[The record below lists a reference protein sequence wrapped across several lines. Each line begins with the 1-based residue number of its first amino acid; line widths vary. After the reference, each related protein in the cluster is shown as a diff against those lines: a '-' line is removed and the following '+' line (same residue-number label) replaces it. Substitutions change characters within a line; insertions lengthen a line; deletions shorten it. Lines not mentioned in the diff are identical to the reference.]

1 MDSTLVVCYSYTGV
15 SHRLAQLL
23 CAQQGWPLGQV
34 LERTPRGGA
43 SGTLRCVLDSL
54 FHRWPRI
61 RYHGPDPADF
71 HTVVLVAPIW
81 IYQLAGPMR
90 SFVAH
95 NRERLRHVAVLTT
108 MGARG
113 GSNAVAEIGRL
124 LGHDPILSASVTSR
138 EVEDGSCAQAVE
150 AFGAALR
157 PGRPGEPVRPAV
169 WSPTAG

>member
-1 MDSTLVVCYSYTGV
+1 MDSTLVVCYSYTGI

-34 LERTPRGGA
+34 FERSPRRGA

-54 FHRWPRI
+54 FHRSPQVS
-61 RYHGPDPADF
+61 YHGPEPADF

-81 IYQLAGPMR
+81 IYRLAGPMR

-95 NRERLRHVAVLTT
+95 NRERLHHVAVLTT
-108 MGARG
+108 MGSRG
-113 GSNAVAEIGRL
+113 GSNAAAEIARL
-124 LGHDPILSASVTSR
+124 LGSDPILSASIASR
-138 EVEDGSCAQAVE
+138 EVEDGSCAQALA
-150 AFGAALR
+150 AFGATLR
-157 PGRPGEPVRPAV
+157 PGGPGEPVRPAT

>member
-1 MDSTLVVCYSYTGV
+1 MDSTLVVCYSYTGNAY
-15 SHRLAQLL
+15 RLAQLI

-34 LERTPRGGA
+34 VERTPRSGP
-43 SGTLRCVLDSL
+43 SGTFNCVLDSL
-54 FHRWPRI
+54 FHRHPRI
-61 RYHGPDPADF
+61 RYQGPDPADF

-90 SFVAH
+90 SFVELH
-95 NRERLRHVAVLTT
+95 REQLRHVAVVTT

-113 GSNAVAEIGRL
+113 GSNAVAEIGRI
-124 LGHDPILSASVTSR
+124 LGVDPILSATVTAR
-138 EVEDGSCAQAVE
+138 EVEDGSCAQAMQ

-157 PGRPGEPVRPAV
+157 PGRASEPVREAV